1 LAIVSASLR
10 RTLPCRYRASL
21 ASCYAGYGGAAKEAE
36 LRQHQPIDVAF
47 AGVNVSQLAV
57 AVFGVVVTTGEY
69 SKIEWRRTGERQ
81 YDRIVAEDSPTEPR
95 ETTLVGEKLEV
106 QPPLSERPPRACH
119 VVHDRGSA
127 EMYFSREKVAE
138 LLASG
143 GFFWL
148 DLDQPEAADFEIL
161 REAFGFHPLAVEDS
175 EHFDQ
180 RAKIEDYDDFV
191 FLVVYGA
198 SPDEDR
204 LVEVHC
210 FYSERFLVTV
220 HRDDCP
226 AFAGIRQRY
235 QKRDEA
241 IDRPSLLLYRIV
253 DGLVDS
259 FFPILADFDDRID
272 ELEDEIF
279 REASDKQLQE
289 IFAMKRLLVGMR
301 KAVSPQRDAFA
312 GLMGGVAELPG
323 LAEGDERYFRDV
335 YDHLIRISDLIDSY
349 RDLLSSAMDVY
360 LSTVSNRLNGV
371 TKQLAVIATIFLPLA
386 WLTGFFGQNFGWLV
400 RSIGGWEAFVGLG
413 VGTELVALAILLAL
427 FRRRGWF

>member
-1 LAIVSASLR
+1 MGTTGSR
-10 RTLPCRYRASL
+10 RAVEGATDATPAAAPSEL
-21 ASCYAGYGGAAKEAE
+21 ASEGPSVC
-36 LRQHQPIDVAF
+36 Q
-47 AGVNVSQLAV
+47 VS
-57 AVFGVVVTTGEY
+57 
-69 SKIEWRRTGERQ
+69 
-81 YDRIVAEDSPTEPR
+81 
-95 ETTLVGEKLEV
+95 
-106 QPPLSERPPRACH
+106 
-119 VVHDRGSA
+119 HDGGSA
-127 EMYFSREKVAE
+127 EMHFSRTTVAK

-148 DLDQPEAADFEIL
+148 DLDRPKADDFEIL
-161 REAFGFHPLAVEDS
+161 RELFGFHPLAVEDS

-198 SPDEDR
+198 SADDDR

-220 HRDDCP
+220 HHDDCP
-226 AFAGIRQRY
+226 AFAEIRRRY

-279 REASDKQLQE
+279 RNASDQQLQE
-289 IFAMKRLLVGMR
+289 IFQLKRVLVGMR

-360 LSTVSNRLNGV
+360 LSTVSNRLNAV
-371 TKQLAVIATIFLPLA
+371 MKQLAVIATIFLPLA

-400 RSIGGWEAFVGLG
+400 RSIGGWGAFVGLG
-413 VGTELVALAILLAL
+413 LGTELVALAILLA
-427 FRRRGWF
+427 FFKRRGWF